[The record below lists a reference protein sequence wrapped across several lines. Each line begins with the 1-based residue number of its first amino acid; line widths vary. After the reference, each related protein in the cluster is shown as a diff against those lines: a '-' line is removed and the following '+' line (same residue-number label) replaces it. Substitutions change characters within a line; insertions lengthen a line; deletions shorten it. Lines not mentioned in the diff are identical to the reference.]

1 MKIYDSETAAR
12 EETERVLA
20 AADTD
25 GNGFLDY
32 TEFIVASMNKNS
44 LLSKNNLETAFN
56 AFDTDGSGSIS
67 TEELGRMLG
76 GAAINSKIM
85 DQIIDQVD
93 TDKNGEVDLSEF
105 KEMMLKIF

>member
-32 TEFIVASMNKNS
+32 TEFIVASMNKNA
-44 LLSKNNLETAFN
+44 LLSKGNLEAAFA
-56 AFDTDGSGSIS
+56 AFDTDGSGSIN
-67 TEELGRMLG
+67 TEELRSMLG
-76 GAAINSKIM
+76 GAAINEHLMK
-85 DQIIDQVD
+85 QIIDEVD
-93 TDKNGEVDLSEF
+93 TDKNGEVDINEF
-105 KEMMLKIF
+105 KQMMLKIF

>member
-1 MKIYDSETAAR
+1 
-12 EETERVLA
+12 
-20 AADTD
+20 
-25 GNGFLDY
+25 
-32 TEFIVASMNKNS
+32 MNKNS
-44 LLSKNNLETAFN
+44 LLSKNNLEAAFN

-76 GAAINSKIM
+76 GAAVSTKIM